1 MHFFRFQLKQDLKK
15 SKLTASE
22 EDLLIED
29 LLIEDL
35 LIEDIS
41 FAHSL
46 LYKCYFERLPFARS
60 H

>member
-1 MHFFRFQLKQDLKK
+1 MRAHGSQWFSHKMNNRHPLQLKQDLKK

-35 LIEDIS
+35 LKED
-41 FAHSL
+41 L
-46 LYKCYFERLPFARS
+46 
-60 H
+60 